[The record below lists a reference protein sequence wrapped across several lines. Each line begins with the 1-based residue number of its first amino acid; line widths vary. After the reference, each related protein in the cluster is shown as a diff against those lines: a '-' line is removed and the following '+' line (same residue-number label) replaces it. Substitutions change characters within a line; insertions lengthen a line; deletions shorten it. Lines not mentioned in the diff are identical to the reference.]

1 MGIGFAA
8 IHKGVAAKETR
19 RKLTSATMTG
29 QERMSFHSSGV
40 EAEPEPE
47 PEPGEWPE
55 AALPDRNTAEA
66 EPAAAPAESV
76 APAESAESAESM
88 EPDVFVP
95 ARKIAREPVRQGRA
109 LPDIEPEHR
118 ELTMAALEAKVLRD
132 EKKVKAIEDSGKLRS
147 VLSFS
152 SFEVLGLKNM
162 DAGNW
167 VDDVK
172 NPQFAMVIRF
182 VLTFMPLINLWVL
195 SEARSVHH
203 GASRNRPNAERAERG
218 ACGGRR
224 IRQAVKGQHEDDRP

>member
-66 EPAAAPAESV
+66 E
-76 APAESAESAESM
+76 
-88 EPDVFVP
+88 P